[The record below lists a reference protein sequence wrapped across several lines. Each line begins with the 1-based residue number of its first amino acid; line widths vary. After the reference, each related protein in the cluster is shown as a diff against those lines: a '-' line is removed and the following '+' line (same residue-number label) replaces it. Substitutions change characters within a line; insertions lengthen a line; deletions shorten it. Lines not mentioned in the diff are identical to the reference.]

1 VCSPVSLVVLFLIQS
16 ITSAEERQD
25 QNSKRRKIEA
35 TLGNGRQGPSS
46 TLHLTTSPTAPPV
59 HPSLPPKPVYDFAA
73 TADSIGF
80 GAPPTAQSI
89 QNAPAAA
96 QALAGSNRDVVAN
109 RRAIRMANMS
119 AAEMLKAELGGELPS
134 SLPAKP
140 DLSLPPKPVAATV
153 IAPASVEAVHMNV
166 DTVDYSTVPGLAT
179 RPGVLPSYGQASE
192 RDISAAGE
200 AEVDSHPSTNVPVK
214 EASVGIKRKLEEDE
228 DEDALGSDDDEI
240 PPNAGLSSLKVN
252 KDGTVE
258 QEDTVKYVVM
268 IMRNSCADL
277 LCRLWEPGYKQR
289 YYRQK
294 FNVDSSDQDFK
305 KQYALLIQRNA
316 WLNRS
321 EQINEVLCRRSMLGF
336 TLLLSRGTSFLS
348 NIGYAAFSENY
359 M

>member
-1 VCSPVSLVVLFLIQS
+1 MQS

-46 TLHLTTSPTAPPV
+46 ALHLTASPTAPPV

-89 QNAPAAA
+89 QNAPTAA
-96 QALAGSNRDVVAN
+96 QAIAGSNRDVVAN

-140 DLSLPPKPVAATV
+140 DLSLPPKPVTATV
-153 IAPASVEAVHMNV
+153 IPPASVEAVHMNV
-166 DTVDYSTVPGLAT
+166 DTGVDYGTVPGLAT
-179 RPGVLPSYGQASE
+179 RPGVSPSYGQASE
-192 RDISAAGE
+192 RDISAACE
-200 AEVDSHPSTNVPVK
+200 AEVDSHPSTNVSVT
-214 EASVGIKRKLEEDE
+214 EVSVGVKRKLEEDE
-228 DEDALGSDDDEI
+228 DEDALGSDDDEV
-240 PPNAGLSSLKVN
+240 PPNIGLSSLKVN

-268 IMRNSCADL
+268 IMQNSCADL
-277 LCRLWEPGYKQR
+277 TLCRLWEPGYKQR

-316 WLNRS
+316 WLNLRS

-336 TLLLSRGTSFLS
+336 TLLLSRGMSFLS
-348 NIGYAAFSENY
+348 NIGYATFSENY